1 MAKDPLTDTSF
12 RTDLAAKLDAQGEI
26 LICDGINIG
35 LRIQNLADGE
45 RLQLLPFLAREL
57 AKDFG
62 KDFTIKQLVTIS
74 NLLMTKEGDYF
85 PRQPPKL
92 PVLATGKL
100 KTQTI
105 ENTGT
110 GQVTQVPLIVELK
123 DIAKMGEVGVK
134 VHIQNL
140 TKDEKIGL
148 IKLIGRDI
156 ILEERKKREG
166 KAANGDD

>member
-1 MAKDPLTDTSF
+1 MAKDPLTDMNF
-12 RTDLAAKLDAQGEI
+12 RTDLAAKLDVNGDI

-35 LRIQNLADGE
+35 LRIQNLTDGE

-62 KDFTIKQLVTIS
+62 KDFAIKQLVAIS
-74 NLLMTKEGDYF
+74 NIMIATDESIRK
-85 PRQPPKL
+85 QPPKL
-92 PVLATGKL
+92 PVLATGKI

-110 GQVTQVPLIVELK
+110 GQVTKAALIIEMK

-134 VHIQNL
+134 VHIQNM
-140 TKDEKIGL
+140 TKDQKIGL
-148 IKLIGRDI
+148 IKLIGKDI
-156 ILEERKKREG
+156 VREEIKKREDG
-166 KAANGDD
+166 

>member
-1 MAKDPLTDTSF
+1 MKDPLTDTNF
-12 RTDLAAKLDAQGEI
+12 RTDLAAKLDVNGEI

-35 LRIQNLADGE
+35 LRIQNLTDGE

-62 KDFTIKQLVTIS
+62 KDFAVSQLVAVT
-74 NLLMTKEGDYF
+74 NKLLTGNQIAQEK
-85 PRQPPKL
+85 PPAPKL
-92 PVLATGKL
+92 PILATGKL

-110 GQVTQVPLIVELK
+110 GQVTEAALIVELK
-123 DIAKMGEVGVK
+123 DIAKMGQIGVK
-134 VHIQNL
+134 VHIQNM

-148 IKLIGRDI
+148 IKLIAKDILLKDI
-156 ILEERKKREG
+156 ILDERKKRGEQ
-166 KAANGDD
+166 